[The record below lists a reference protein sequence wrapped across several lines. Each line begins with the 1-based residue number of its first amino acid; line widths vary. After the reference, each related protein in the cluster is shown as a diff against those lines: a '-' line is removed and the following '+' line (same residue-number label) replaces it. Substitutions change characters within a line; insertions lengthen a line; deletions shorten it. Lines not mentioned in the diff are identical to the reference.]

1 MQIII
6 LIVGIGLGIY
16 GHSWV
21 TEKFPDTRPDY
32 CTTKTEST
40 ESIGT
45 KIDKVIEVIKQ

>member
-21 TEKFPDTRPDY
+21 TEKFPDTRQI
-32 CTTKTEST
+32 TVQLKLKVLKVLELR
-40 ESIGT
+40 SI
-45 KIDKVIEVIKQ
+45 K